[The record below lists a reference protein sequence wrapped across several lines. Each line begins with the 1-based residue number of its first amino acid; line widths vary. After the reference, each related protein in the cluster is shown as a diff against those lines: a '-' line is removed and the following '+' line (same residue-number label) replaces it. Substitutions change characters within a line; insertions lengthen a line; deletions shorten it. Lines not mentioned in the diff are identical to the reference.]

1 MSVVIHPKLAPNILH
16 SWITVFIHN
25 RSIFTEQTVN
35 AIKDVIIYIVHKR
48 SSTVTLLYPL
58 TEKIEQNR
66 ELEFNS
72 NDGVMIKV
80 RFIDLFDLNKSL
92 EKQGGVV
99 MGYTHQQI
107 IDKCF
112 VALKDAKT
120 FYKQSFINY
129 VGKTSDTDEYYT
141 EVIAEFLCKN
151 LSSFINGIPE
161 ITRRET
167 EQSRRN

>member
-1 MSVVIHPKLAPNILH
+1 
-16 SWITVFIHN
+16 
-25 RSIFTEQTVN
+25 
-35 AIKDVIIYIVHKR
+35 
-48 SSTVTLLYPL
+48 
-58 TEKIEQNR
+58 
-66 ELEFNS
+66 
-72 NDGVMIKV
+72 
-80 RFIDLFDLNKSL
+80 
-92 EKQGGVV
+92 

-151 LSSFINGIPE
+151 LSSFINVIPE
-161 ITRRET
+161 ITRQETYRTERHNGQFDQSSTRE
-167 EQSRRN
+167 E